1 LFREVTVKMNTKLPG
16 IAACLCAFLLPAAPA
31 GADELIEDFEGPD
44 AASRWT
50 FSNGPEFPGADG
62 QLRVLAAE
70 GEGGS
75 AGGVLSFDFTGG
87 GSYVAALRTLEAPVA
102 CQGISFSLKGYVHG
116 SRGVVRLVDE
126 TGQTHQTSFPLR
138 PDAGEWV
145 AYVVLTGGDE
155 AHWGGADDG
164 VFHGG
169 LAGLAIL
176 VDRGLGHHA
185 TGSVAFD
192 NVWAVDARAA
202 QLDLL
207 TQLRSLVT
215 LGTEPMS
222 SFMGVNIH
230 FIEPEEAQLDL
241 AAAAGFRFVRMDLIW
256 GAVESSPG
264 VYDFLGYDRLQ
275 AALEARGMEALF
287 ILDYGN
293 ALYYEGGGAFDDKW
307 GPQTPASRDA
317 YAAFAAAA
325 ALHFDGRGAELE
337 IWNEPNI
344 DVFWHPAPDPALYS
358 LLAASALAAIKGA
371 SASTKVAVGATAGV
385 DTAFIDA
392 ALSHGGLDLIDRVSI
407 HPYRSTLP
415 PETFFDEASV
425 VGDIIESRLGRTD
438 VSVISGEWGYSTTW
452 TGGNTPEGLHRQ
464 ALWAVREVLFN
475 LSRRVQKVVWYDLT
489 CDGDDPAE
497 REHNFG
503 LLEHGTLAPRPSY
516 DAIKTFHDL
525 TVGLDQVSI
534 ILVPHENLH
543 GLAFEDLE
551 AMVLVV
557 WNARAGSDAEIVIPD
572 YGTEYLDM
580 FGAAFPGVTH
590 EGGWDRF
597 TLSEEAGPVYMRMP
611 VCAVFPCDASDGG
624 PEEAVEPVDAWE
636 PPADAEAEGDGPTEA
651 ADGPAD
657 APADDA
663 EGGRE
668 GGDGGCACT
677 VAA

>member
-1 LFREVTVKMNTKLPG
+1 MMNAKTPLLS
-16 IAACLCAFLLPAAPA
+16 ACFCALLLSAAPA
-31 GADELIEDFEGPD
+31 GADELIEDFEDAD
-44 AASRWT
+44 AAGRWT
-50 FSNGPEFPGADG
+50 FSSGPEFPGADG
-62 QLRVLAAE
+62 QFQVLAAE

-87 GSYVAALRTLEAPVA
+87 GNYVAALRTLEAPMA

-138 PDAGEWV
+138 PHAGEWV
-145 AYVVLTGGDE
+145 AYIVLTGGDE

-176 VDRGLGHHA
+176 VDRGVDYHA
-185 TGSVAFD
+185 TGSVSFD
-192 NVWAVDARAA
+192 NVWAVDGREA
-202 QLDLL
+202 QLDLPG
-207 TQLRSLVT
+207 QLLFLDT
-215 LGTEPMS
+215 LGTGPMS

-241 AAAAGFRFVRMDLIW
+241 AAAAGFRFVRMDLLW

-264 VYDFLGYDRLQ
+264 VYDFSGYDRLE
-275 AALEARGMEALF
+275 AALEARGMEAFF

-293 ALYYEGGGAFDDKW
+293 ALYDEGGGEFDDKW

-325 ALHFDGRGAELE
+325 ALHFEGSGAELE

-344 DVFWHPAPDPALYS
+344 DVFWHPAPDPAMYS
-358 LLAASALAAIKGA
+358 LLAASALAAIKDA
-371 SASTKVAVGATAGV
+371 SPSTKVAVGATSGV

-392 ALSHGGLDLIDRVSI
+392 VLSHGGLDLIDRVSI
-407 HPYRSTLP
+407 HPYRSTLA
-415 PETFFDEASV
+415 PETFYDEASV

-464 ALWAVREVLFN
+464 ALWAVREILFN
-475 LSRRVQKVVWYDLT
+475 LSRRVEKVVWYDLK

-503 LLEHGTLAPRPSY
+503 LLEYGTLAPRPSY
-516 DAIKTFHDL
+516 DAIKAFHDL
-525 TVGLDQVSI
+525 TAGLDQVSL

-543 GLAFEDLE
+543 GLAFADLE
-551 AMVLVV
+551 TMVLVV
-557 WNARAGSDAEIVIPD
+557 WNARAGSDVEIVIPAH
-572 YGTEYLDM
+572 GTEYFDM
-580 FGAAFPGVTH
+580 AAAPFEDVTN

-597 TLSEEAGPVYMRMP
+597 TLSEAMGPVYMRMP
-611 VCAVFPCDASDGG
+611 VCAIFPCDAADGG
-624 PEEAVEPVDAWE
+624 PEEAVEPADAWE
-636 PPADAEAEGDGPTEA
+636 PPADAEAEGDGPAEAEA
-651 ADGPAD
+651 ADAPAD

-663 EGGRE
+663 EGGPE
-668 GGDGGCACT
+668 GGEGGCGCFM
-677 VAA
+677 AA